1 MRLGSSGS
9 VSRTKPITSSSKF
22 TRTVKE
28 ETCNLDDVFMALF
41 QKTPILKYVSRCVA
55 VFKSRN
61 RTAKTSTLYVTEVL
75 DEKAYPIV
83 GHTGCRGSLP

>member
-1 MRLGSSGS
+1 
-9 VSRTKPITSSSKF
+9 
-22 TRTVKE
+22 
-28 ETCNLDDVFMALF
+28 MALF